1 MGYRT
6 TQKIH
11 NESWMAESTEEV
23 CNILNLQGIKPKW
36 PWGWCPAVYFPVK
49 NAKIRNSC
57 ESICWW
63 EFEERGTFFHFWWDC
78 KVLWQL
84 WKPIW
89 SSSEIFRLIY
99 LRDKDQPY
107 WCMACYFQF
116 SLDGLLLRFSYWA
129 MTLLLS
135 FWFSSSSLF
144 LHIVLRYL

>member
-6 TQKIH
+6 TQKFH
-11 NESWMAESTEEV
+11 NESWMPESTEEV
-23 CNILNLQGIKPKW
+23 CNVLSLQGIKPKW
-36 PWGWCPAVYFPVK
+36 PWGFCPAVYFLVK
-49 NAKIRNSC
+49 NAKFKNSC
-57 ESICWW
+57 LNTWS

-84 WKPIW
+84 WKSIW

-116 SLDGLLLRFSYWA
+116 SLDGLLLRFSY
-129 MTLLLS
+129 LLS
-135 FWFSSSSLF
+135 YDFALGKHLVSDSQS
-144 LHIVLRYL
+144 VLCS